1 MTGLYLASEE
11 RKQKREIDRVKIVH
25 SSEHTCHHHYCF
37 KSFSCLRNARYAGHR
52 KLMSSRNTRRI
63 LNCVFFSNRTYRNL
77 FRLVLHSRHQLSTKA
92 HIAVKVSVLNFST
105 LYRLVQR
112 YMEDCVMSVLQ
123 KQRSCLV
130 FYSPKLWSKIPRA
143 QRGIE
148 SFLILSRTRHKTLIL
163 AFSLCEHVSNCLGR
177 V

>member
-1 MTGLYLASEE
+1 M
-11 RKQKREIDRVKIVH
+11 KIVH
-25 SSEHTCHHHYCF
+25 SSKHTCHHPHCF
-37 KSFSCLRNARYAGHR
+37 QSFSCLRNARYAGHR

-63 LNCVFFSNRTYRNL
+63 LNRVFFRNRTYRNL

-123 KQRSCLV
+123 KQHSCLV
-130 FYSPKLWSKIPRA
+130 FHSAKLWSKIPRA

-148 SFLILSRTRHKTLIL
+148 SFLILSRTRHKSLIL
-163 AFSLCEHVSNCLGR
+163 AFSLCKYVSNCLRR